1 MRRNL
6 GGQEFIEV
14 KIPVK
19 LATDLYVKAVVA
31 KISELEDRIKTL
43 EKDMEYVR
51 GILQQ
56 LLSIAGARKA
66 ESRGGI

>member
-1 MRRNL
+1 M
-6 GGQEFIEV
+6 

-56 LLSIAGARKA
+56 VLSIIGAGKRLKA

>member
-1 MRRNL
+1 M
-6 GGQEFIEV
+6 

-19 LATDLYVKAVVA
+19 LAIDLYVKAVVA

-51 GILQQ
+51 GILQR
-56 LLSIAGARKA
+56 LLSIAGVQKA
-66 ESRGGI
+66 ESGGGI

>member
-1 MRRNL
+1 M
-6 GGQEFIEV
+6 

-66 ESRGGI
+66 ESGGGI

>member
-1 MRRNL
+1 M
-6 GGQEFIEV
+6 

-51 GILQQ
+51 GFLQQ

>member
-1 MRRNL
+1 L
-6 GGQEFIEV
+6 SSEEFIEV

-31 KISELEDRIKTL
+31 KIGELEDRIKTL

-66 ESRGGI
+66 KSRGGI

>member
-1 MRRNL
+1 M

-66 ESRGGI
+66 ESGGGI

>member
-1 MRRNL
+1 M

-51 GILQQ
+51 GILQR
-56 LLSIAGARKA
+56 LLSIAGVQKA
-66 ESRGGI
+66 ESGGGI

>member
-1 MRRNL
+1 M

-31 KISELEDRIKTL
+31 KISELEDRVKAI
-43 EKDMEYVR
+43 ERDMPYIR
-51 GILQQ
+51 GTLQQ
-56 LLSIAGARKA
+56 VLSIIGAGARKA

>member
-1 MRRNL
+1 L

-31 KISELEDRIKTL
+31 KISELEDRVEAI
-43 EKDMEYVR
+43 ERDMPYIR
-51 GILQQ
+51 GTLQQ
-56 LLSIAGARKA
+56 VLSIIGAGKRLKA
-66 ESRGGI
+66 ESGGGI

>member
-1 MRRNL
+1 MSSE
-6 GGQEFIEV
+6 EFIEV

-43 EKDMEYVR
+43 EKDMKYVR

>member
-1 MRRNL
+1 L

-31 KISELEDRIKTL
+31 KISELEDRVKAI
-43 EKDMEYVR
+43 ERDMPYIR
-51 GILQQ
+51 GTLQQ
-56 LLSIAGARKA
+56 VLSIIGAGKKA
-66 ESRGGI
+66 EG

>member
-1 MRRNL
+1 MSSE
-6 GGQEFIEV
+6 EFIEV

>member
-1 MRRNL
+1 M

-51 GILQQ
+51 GILQR
-56 LLSIAGARKA
+56 LLSIAGVRKA

>member
-1 MRRNL
+1 M

-51 GILQQ
+51 GILQR
-56 LLSIAGARKA
+56 LLSIAGVRKA
-66 ESRGGI
+66 ESGGGI

>member
-1 MRRNL
+1 M

-43 EKDMEYVR
+43 EKDMKYVR